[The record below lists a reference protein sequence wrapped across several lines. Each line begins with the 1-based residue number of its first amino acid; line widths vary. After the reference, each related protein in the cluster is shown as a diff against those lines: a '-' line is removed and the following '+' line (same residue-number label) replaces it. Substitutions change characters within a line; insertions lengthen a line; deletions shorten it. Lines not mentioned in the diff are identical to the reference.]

1 MTTPASTVPT
11 PSLPSATSA
20 TPLAYADLATLRARL
35 SSLTAELITA
45 LDVSS
50 RSRVEKIPL
59 VYDADTAEV
68 NAFASCV
75 QGKSLVAVTDGLL
88 LLVSHLAEAQATDES
103 FGTNK
108 FNQYVSLLVA
118 TQRKGAPV
126 PPPPATFYTAEQRAF
141 PQKIAREWH
150 LVDEALA
157 FVVAHELGHH
167 YLGHLP
173 CSSTLPLD
181 MSELGI
187 ALSSAV
193 PAFNQ
198 PAEAAADVAATRNV
212 LLAGRARTGTAYSE
226 GGGLMTI
233 RFFAALDQAS
243 PVDMFDFE
251 RTHPP
256 PSLRDPIIRSAAQ
269 AFRATGGFTLPLG
282 L

>member
-1 MTTPASTVPT
+1 VA
-11 PSLPSATSA
+11 
-20 TPLAYADLATLRARL
+20 
-35 SSLTAELITA
+35 A
-45 LDVSS
+45 LDAGS

-59 VYDADTAEV
+59 VYDADTSEV

-88 LLVSHLAEAQATDES
+88 LLVAHLAEAQATDES

-108 FNQYVSLLVA
+108 FNEYLGFLLA
-118 TQRKGAPV
+118 NQRKGSPV
-126 PPPPATFYTAEQRAF
+126 PAPPTTFYTAEQRAF
-141 PQKIAREWH
+141 PSKLTREWQ
-150 LVDEALA
+150 LIDEALA

-173 CSSTLPLD
+173 CTSTLPLD

-212 LLAGRARTGTAYSE
+212 LLAGRARAGTPYTE

-243 PVDMFDFE
+243 PGEVFDFE

-256 PSLRDPIIRSAAQ
+256 PSLRDPIIRSTAQ